1 MTGQK
6 TVLIEIHDKRD
17 GHGDDPNGSFGKE
30 KIQTPYSDSRTAD
43 SKRELSYYELL
54 AN

>member
-17 GHGDDPNGSFGKE
+17 GHGDDLMVVLEMKKSKHHTE
-30 KIQTPYSDSRTAD
+30 IAELLIQT
-43 SKRELSYYELL
+43 
-54 AN
+54 